1 MNTSNRSVPDPA
13 VWLRPAPQE
22 PSRLMSV
29 AASCRR
35 AAAMTW
41 RLGPEWDI
49 DGVSVLL
56 VGVAFQAVPKVTVL
70 VSSEPAITTSARSV
84 PAGAVCVSPVAQEI
98 GRAHV

>member
-1 MNTSNRSVPDPA
+1 
-13 VWLRPAPQE
+13 
-22 PSRLMSV
+22 
-29 AASCRR
+29 
-35 AAAMTW
+35 MTW

-84 PAGAVCVSPVAQEI
+84 PAGAVCVSPVAQEPI
-98 GRAHV
+98 KAVSLPPTTSTYADDAWPGTVARKP